1 MGLRRFGAS
10 SSSDS
15 LSSLSSNLSLRL
27 MPLPRLLPS
36 KRVLDELE
44 LELELE
50 LYELGLDDQELDEL
64 LELGMSLNVWA
75 SDIMCVIQLVRG
87 GGVRKLPKFVDCM
100 FANAI

>member
-44 LELELE
+44 LELEL
-50 LYELGLDDQELDEL
+50 YELELDDQELDEL

-87 GGVRKLPKFVDCM
+87 GGVRKLPKFVVCM

>member
-10 SSSDS
+10 SSSDA
-15 LSSLSSNLSLRL
+15 LSSLSSNLSLLSLRL

-44 LELELE
+44 LEL
-50 LYELGLDDQELDEL
+50 YELGLDDRELDEL

-87 GGVRKLPKFVDCM
+87 GGVRKLPKFVVCM

>member
-1 MGLRRFGAS
+1 MEDGVGLRRFGAS

-36 KRVLDELE
+36 KRVLD
-44 LELELE
+44 ELELE